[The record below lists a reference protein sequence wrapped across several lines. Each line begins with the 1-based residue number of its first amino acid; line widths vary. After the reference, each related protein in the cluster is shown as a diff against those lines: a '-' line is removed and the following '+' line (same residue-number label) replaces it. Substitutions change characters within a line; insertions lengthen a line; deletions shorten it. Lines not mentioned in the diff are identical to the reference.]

1 MNAAGFENAIA
12 YDRHPDFLQRFVPTP
27 YAGRTGTGRI
37 AIAFETNDV
46 SCLRLIEKRN
56 NEDGSSAAYFYWKI
70 IRDVHSRGEFG
81 RAVKVSS
88 GDGNVVVVTM
98 GPGCLAG
105 IDAERRELLAFIGMD
120 VDDRTMDEE
129 ILPLFFRLTAE
140 AIERNC
146 SEDIVQEEVVRPAAI
161 HD

>member
-1 MNAAGFENAIA
+1 MNATGFENAIA

-27 YAGRTGTGRI
+27 YAGRTRTGRI
-37 AIAFETNDV
+37 PITLETNDV
-46 SCLRLIEKRN
+46 SCLRLIEKGN
-56 NEDGSSAAYFYWKI
+56 NEARSSAAYFYWKI
-70 IRDVHSRGEFG
+70 IRDIHSPGELG
-81 RAVKVSS
+81 RAVKMSD

-98 GPGCLAG
+98 GPGCLAA
-105 IDAERRELLAFIGMD
+105 IDVERRELLAFIGMD

-146 SEDIVQEEVVRPAAI
+146 SEDIFQGEVVRPAAI